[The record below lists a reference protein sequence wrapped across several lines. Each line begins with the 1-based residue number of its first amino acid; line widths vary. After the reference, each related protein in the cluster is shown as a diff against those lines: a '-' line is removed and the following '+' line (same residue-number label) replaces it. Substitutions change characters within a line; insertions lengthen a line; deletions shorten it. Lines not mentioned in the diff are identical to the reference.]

1 MTIADSAPR
10 IEWFSHAELAASRG
24 GFAPRDTQPSVSSF
38 AAPPDGPRRATFDVA
53 DCDARLRAAGFT
65 TLCYG
70 AFELIGQQMLA
81 AYLLRDFA
89 PASFLRAYVE
99 GRLFE
104 VDPRFAE
111 WRQGVSPI
119 AWRLDELDAHA
130 RRTGERRMHAL
141 VNSLRAHAMHSGV
154 IFCWPVPHLDL
165 RVAVSLASE
174 AHDGSLDDRV
184 IGCALALSLDVH
196 RAAQP
201 HLDARVGGHA
211 RSCSSATRRRCSSGS
226 CTGCPIRRSRT
237 RSARRCIASARRSA
251 RSRSASTRATARSSP
266 ISRRGACAA
275 DEARIGCEW
284 EDAAQQTCASYTKP
298 LTAELIFHGKKMGA
312 ASRIN

>member
-89 PASFLRAYVE
+89 PASFPRAYVE

-201 HLDARVGGHA
+201 HLDARVGGA
-211 RSCSSATRRRCSSGS
+211 RTFVLERDEAAVLERLVHGLSDQEIANALSTSLHRVGAQ
-226 CTGCPIRRSRT
+226 IRTLEKRFNARN
-237 RSARRCIASARRSA
+237 RAQLAYLAARRL
-251 RSRSASTRATARSSP
+251 
-266 ISRRGACAA
+266 RG
-275 DEARIGCEW
+275 
-284 EDAAQQTCASYTKP
+284 
-298 LTAELIFHGKKMGA
+298 
-312 ASRIN
+312 